1 MGNTV
6 RRSSDLVIWQPRSSQ
21 DLVHTSVI
29 FYPLALPARLSSS
42 SCGRRCDC
50 EATDS
55 YFLSGLWNRSLP
67 LASQHDTVILHTWEV
82 GWKSGGVCRVVCGL
96 FNDAISITLN
106 NWMVNEMVKVWE
118 VVLHL
123 REGAEE
129 SH

>member
-1 MGNTV
+1 
-6 RRSSDLVIWQPRSSQ
+6 
-21 DLVHTSVI
+21 
-29 FYPLALPARLSSS
+29 
-42 SCGRRCDC
+42 
-50 EATDS
+50 
-55 YFLSGLWNRSLP
+55 LP

-96 FNDAISITLN
+96 FNDAISSSDCITN

-118 VVLHL
+118 VVLRL